1 MTDPNE
7 SNAIQLARID
17 ERMKM
22 LMDKMEENHESHL
35 RTRAWMGQVDR
46 TLNDI
51 STRVSSVESSI
62 AKNAPS
68 LEELIAIKHK
78 VVGAGMAGRWLWI
91 GLGALLTFIL
101 TTSGL
106 RQHLGRLLTGQGW

>member
-1 MTDPNE
+1 MAE
-7 SNAIQLARID
+7 SIEIQIARID

-22 LMDKMEENHESHL
+22 MMDKMEENHESHV

-46 TLNDI
+46 QLSDI
-51 STRVSSVESSI
+51 STRVNSVESSI
-62 AKNAPS
+62 ARNAPS

-78 VVGAGMAGRWLWI
+78 VVGAGTFGRWLWV

-101 TTSGL
+101 TSREHLVKLLSG
-106 RQHLGRLLTGQGW
+106 QS